1 LICKDAG
8 VMGDRE
14 LLDRYVSKCPFAV
27 LAQVATRV
35 VIADEFDQI
44 FEEHRSRQYE
54 ATLTFL
60 AMATAVADVVLRFA
74 DNFRQ
79 AYATHKEKLRVSL
92 TSFYNKIN
100 GTELPI
106 SEALVTRSAQ
116 RACALQDELG
126 FAPWQV
132 LQGYRVFA
140 LDGNH
145 LQESEKRL
153 EPLRMLHDAPLPGT
167 AVARFDLQRQLFD
180 RVYLLAYAHAQE
192 STVLDRVLADLE
204 PGDLLLADR
213 HYCILGFLAAAEAR
227 NVHFLIR
234 QHGRFKGVLVGERRL
249 VGRTS
254 TGTVYEQPIQTSDAA
269 DAQTMRRITVELDQP
284 TRDGD
289 TSIHLLTNLPA
300 RESALAIADAYR
312 HRWEEETGY
321 YYVTTTLTCEVAA
334 IGTPRAALFLFCL
347 ALLAFNIRQVVFAAL
362 YAEHDKALVNAVSHD
377 SLSVEVSRFSDGMLV
392 ALDEEF
398 WSQWPGTSP
407 TDQASLL
414 RDLSR
419 QIDLQRYRKAR
430 RGPKK
435 KVVKPPKSHKKTH
448 VSTAKLLKRT
458 SAKTP

>member
-1 LICKDAG
+1 
-8 VMGDRE
+8 MGDRE
-14 LLDRYVSKCPFAV
+14 LLEKFVGKCPFAV

-35 VIADEFDQI
+35 VIADEFDRI

-54 ATLTFL
+54 ATLTFP

-116 RACALQDELG
+116 RARALQDELG

-167 AVARFDLQRQLFD
+167 IVARFDLQRQLFD
-180 RVYLLAYAHAQE
+180 RAYLLEDAHAQE

-213 HYCILGFLAAAEAR
+213 HYCILGFLAAADAKH
-227 NVHFLIR
+227 VHFLIR

-254 TGTVYEQPIQTSDAA
+254 TGTVYEQPIRTSAAA

-300 RESALAIADAYR
+300 TENALAIADAYR

-347 ALLAFNIRQVVFAAL
+347 ALLAFNIRQVIFAAL
-362 YAEHDKALVNAVSHD
+362 YAEHDESLVNAVSHD

-398 WSQWPGTSP
+398 WSQWLGTSP

-419 QIDLQRYRKAR
+419 RIDLQRYRKAS

-435 KVVKPPKSHKKTH
+435 KVVKPPKNHKKTH
-448 VSTAKLLKRT
+448 VSTAKLLNQTK
-458 SAKTP
+458 AKTP